1 MLCHAV
7 AKIEKEHLLALSSF
21 YDINGSF
28 DFTGMISEKCV
39 NQFLTFAQRHR
50 LFEPQERILLAVSGG
65 IDSVA
70 MGWLFHW
77 AGQAFGVVH
86 CNFKLRGEASDG
98 DELFARQ
105 LAKGWKVDFHTTS
118 FETQQYADKEGV
130 SIQMAARNLRYS
142 FFELVRT
149 QQGFDKIATAHHI
162 DDAFET
168 MLLNITH
175 GTGFR
180 GLMGIVPQKGD
191 LIRPMLAFSRE
202 EIVYMAQKMNME
214 WREDASNEKD
224 DYERNKIRHHI
235 SPVLKELNPSFS
247 QTIKDTME
255 RVWPSGRQVETAV
268 ERWEKRFKKQ
278 EKEKTEIQLGE
289 LIKEDHVLLFES
301 LKKQTGLNY
310 RSFKQLTEAIE
321 AGMPGKQFYTPAGY
335 VINVDRQRLIIQP
348 LDVLEKIIPIPIRK
362 EDNEIFLPQGKLL
375 LSMLKM
381 PVEIETKENVA
392 LLDLDKLAFPL
403 EIRSWRR
410 GDTFV
415 PLGMHGQKKLSDFM
429 IDSKIP
435 VNLKSQVLVLVSAGQ
450 IAWVAG
456 QRIDDRFK
464 MTEVTRTVYR
474 LELC

>member
-21 YDINGSF
+21 SDINGSF
-28 DFTGMISEKCV
+28 DFTDMISEKCV
-39 NQFLTFAQRHR
+39 SQFRAFAQRHR
-50 LFEPQERILLAVSGG
+50 LFEPQERILLAISGG

-70 MGWLFHW
+70 MGWLFHQ

-98 DELFARQ
+98 DELFVRQ
-105 LAKGWKVDFHTTS
+105 LAGTWNADFHTAS

-130 SIQMAARNLRYS
+130 STQMAARNLRYS
-142 FFELVRT
+142 FFESVKA
-149 QQGFDKIATAHHI
+149 QHGFDKIATAHHI

-168 MLLNITH
+168 LLLNITH

-180 GLMGIVPQKGD
+180 GLMGIVPRKGH

-202 EIVYMAQKMNME
+202 EIADLAEKMNME

-235 SPVLKELNPSFS
+235 SPVLKVLNPSFS

-255 RVWPSGRQVETAV
+255 RVWPSGRQVEAAV
-268 ERWEKRFKKQ
+268 ERWEKRFKRQ
-278 EKEKTEIQLGE
+278 ENERTEIQLGE
-289 LIKEDHVLLFES
+289 LANEDHILLFES

-310 RSFKQLTEAIE
+310 RSFNQLVEAIA
-321 AGMPGKQFYTPAGY
+321 AGLPGKQFYTPGFA
-335 VINVDRQRLIIQP
+335 INLDRQRLIIQP
-348 LDVLEKIIPIPIRK
+348 LAVLEKITPIPIRK
-362 EDNEIFLPQGKLL
+362 EDNEISLPQGRLL
-375 LSMLKM
+375 LSKLKM
-381 PVEIETKENVA
+381 PVEIETTENVA
-392 LLDLDKLAFPL
+392 LLDMDKLAFPL
-403 EIRSWRR
+403 EVRSWQQ
-410 GDTFV
+410 GDAFV
-415 PLGMHGQKKLSDFM
+415 PLGMRGQKKLSDFM

-435 VNLKSQVLVLVSAGQ
+435 VNLKSQVLVLVSSGQ

-464 MTEVTRTVYR
+464 ITEVTRTVYR
-474 LELC
+474 MELC